1 MLEGIKNAFGF
12 IKELS
17 HKRIP
22 CIAFL
27 IAVTLGITT
36 LLGCSVKT
44 FVISDGNQTYTV
56 KSIFADA
63 ENALSLANLEN
74 RSYKI
79 LTAQV
84 GRNNASIKIAYTFP
98 VYITKGEETVE
109 LEATEATVE
118 EILKNAGYTVDK
130 HDMVEPSLD
139 TVISDTAYIDYTDIE
154 YVSGSYTEKIPSKTE
169 TVYSSKYSKGTEK
182 IQQKGSD
189 GVKEITYTAKK
200 VNGKTVETSV
210 DSSVVLTAAV
220 NTKKIVGTKTASAK
234 TSDTVKCVSTLKP
247 SSPIELDKNGKP
259 LNYKKVMTVKA
270 TAYTYTGN
278 NCSTG
283 VAPQPGY
290 IAVNPKIIPYGT
302 KMYIKSTDGKY
313 TYGYAV
319 AADTG
324 GFVKRNPTNVD
335 LFFSSLS
342 ACYQFGA
349 RNVEIYILE

>member
-1 MLEGIKNAFGF
+1 MLEGIKNAFNF
-12 IKELS
+12 VVKLS

-27 IAVTLGITT
+27 VAITLGVTT

-44 FVISDGNQTYTV
+44 FVISDGNRTYTV
-56 KSIFADA
+56 RSLFADV
-63 ENALSLANLEN
+63 ENALKEADLESKN
-74 RSYKI
+74 YKI

-84 GRNNASIKIAYTFP
+84 GNHSSSIKIAYTFP
-98 VYITKGEETVE
+98 VYITKGDETVE
-109 LEATEATVE
+109 VEATETTVAE
-118 EILKNAGYTVDK
+118 LLASCGYTLDK
-130 HDMVEPSLD
+130 HDMVEPAAD
-139 TVISDTAYIDYTDIE
+139 TLLSDTAYIDYTDIE
-154 YVSGSYTEKIPSKTE
+154 YVSGSYTETIPSKTE
-169 TVYSSKYSKGTEK
+169 TVYSSKYNKGTEK
-182 IQQKGSD
+182 VEKGTD
-189 GVKEITYTAKK
+189 GLREVNYTAKK
-200 VNGKTVETSV
+200 VNGKTVETSI

-220 NTKKIVGTKTASAK
+220 NTKKIVGTKASTVK
-234 TSDTVKCVSTLKP
+234 TSESVKCVSTLKP
-247 SSPIELDKNGKP
+247 SSPIELDSKGKP
-259 LNYKKVMTVKA
+259 VKFKKVMTVKA

-313 TYGYAV
+313 TYGYAI